1 MAKSRTSPRLNRFTH
16 LVRSPRL
23 IYTCFFLSLAFFT
36 FGYDA
41 AVGGGTLAMTPFIR
55 QFSHKTGPDG
65 SPFLTSTDIS
75 VLTALPGT
83 GCLLGL
89 PLSAKYADR
98 YGRKRIILLGCI
110 FSAVGSAIQTGA
122 FGIPE
127 MVIGRWIANV
137 AIWLFLVLGSTF
149 MAEISPENIR
159 GAIVGLS
166 IVLINVAVVVA
177 SGINWAMS
185 SQTSPLSF
193 RLPLGLGILW
203 PALLFVAL
211 LFVDDSPTF
220 YLTKSRDAD
229 ALRSLYSLRTGY
241 PKSAIEAEFASLK
254 SQHSLRENESQVPWT
269 DIFRGTNLRRTLI
282 SLSIGN
288 MQQLSGIAFAT
299 NYATIFLATVSGGV
313 SPFLLTLVGAVLALS
328 GAITGLFLVDLI
340 GRRPLALATFTI
352 IFAID
357 LTVGVL
363 GFFDYTNKI
372 NVSRAIAS
380 LCMLF
385 SFFFAAGFGPLN
397 YVVSS
402 EIPTARLRNKTS
414 SCSFLTVAIFS
425 TIVNYVLP
433 YIAQPD
439 AGNLGP
445 KTYLIFAG
453 WMAGCLVI
461 TFFYLPETKGRTPAE
476 LDIMFAARVPARA
489 FKHYKCDNPRRD
501 GTDASATVEETQVV
515 QAYIKN

>member
-1 MAKSRTSPRLNRFTH
+1 MAKKTLAPRSKGLYH
-16 LVRSPRL
+16 LFRSPRL
-23 IYTCFFLSLAFFT
+23 LYSCFFLSMAFFT

-65 SPFLTSTDIS
+65 QPFLTSTDIS

-89 PLSAKYADR
+89 PLSAKYADK
-98 YGRKRIILLGCI
+98 YGRKKIVLLGCI

-166 IVLINVAVVVA
+166 IVLINGAVVVG

-185 SQTSPLSF
+185 TQATPLSF

-203 PALLFVAL
+203 PALLFGAL

-220 YLTKSRDAD
+220 YLTKSRDDD
-229 ALRSLYSLRTGY
+229 ALRSLRSLRSGY
-241 PKSAIEAEFASLK
+241 PAAEVEAEFANLK
-254 SQHSLRENESQVPWT
+254 AQDKLRENEAQVPWT
-269 DIFRGTNLRRTLI
+269 DIFRGTNLRRTLLAM
-282 SLSIGN
+282 SVGN

-313 SPFLLTLVGAVLALS
+313 SPFLLTLVGAVLALT
-328 GAITGLFLVDLI
+328 GAVSGLFLVDVI
-340 GRRPLALATFTI
+340 GRRPLALITFTI
-352 IFAID
+352 IFFID
-357 LTVGVL
+357 LIVGVL
-363 GFFDYTNKI
+363 GFFDYENNRMI
-372 NVSRAIAS
+372 SRTIAS
-380 LCMLF
+380 MCMLF

-402 EIPTARLRNKTS
+402 EVPTARLRNKTS
-414 SCSFLTVAIFS
+414 SFSFLTVAIFS
-425 TIVNYVLP
+425 TVVNYVLP
-433 YIAQPD
+433 YIALPD

-445 KTYLIFAG
+445 KTYLVFAG
-453 WMAGCLVI
+453 WMAGCIVI
-461 TFFYLPETKGRTPAE
+461 TYLYLPETKGRTPAE
-476 LDIMFAARVPARA
+476 LDIMFAARLPAHV
-489 FKHYKCDNPRRD
+489 FKGKTFSVTLTCTR
-501 GTDASATVEETQVV
+501 
-515 QAYIKN
+515 